1 MRDSMFS
8 ALFGA
13 MSNEH
18 RVNMTANNLA
28 NINTNGYKRDTCAFQ
43 DTFLR
48 FAHDYVVDAK
58 PFLRDKEMFPE
69 PKIMARPRLAEE
81 VVDLSQGAVQ
91 KTGNPLDLAIDGD
104 GFFKVQKEGEDFYTR
119 NGSFKL
125 TPEGQLVTAQGYSV
139 LAGGGPVNIPQG
151 SEIQIDGGGTIRVDG
166 QDVAQLDIVSI
177 DDPKGIKKEGENLF
191 AFDGEE
197 VPSEADILQGYLEK
211 SNVEIVT
218 EMVSMIESQR
228 SFEMYQKM
236 LRGTDQMDKTVINK
250 VGRIRA

>member
-1 MRDSMFS
+1 MRDSMLS

-18 RVNMTANNLA
+18 KVNVTANNLA
-28 NINTNGYKRDTCAFQ
+28 NINTTGYKRDSCAFQ

-58 PFLRDKEMFPE
+58 PFLRDKDMFPD
-69 PKIMARPRLAEE
+69 PKIMARPRLSGQ
-81 VVDLSQGAVQ
+81 VIDLTQGAVQ
-91 KTGNPLDLAIDGD
+91 DTGNPFDLAINGT
-104 GFFKVQKEGEDFYTR
+104 GFFKVQKDNDVFYTR
-119 NGSFKL
+119 DGSFDVNAD
-125 TPEGQLVTAQGYSV
+125 GQLVTSDGYPV

-151 SEIQIDGGGTIRVDG
+151 ADVSIDESGFIRVDG
-166 QDVAQLDIVSI
+166 QDLAQLDIVDI

-191 AFDGEE
+191 SFDGNE
-197 VPSEADILQGYLEK
+197 VASDSTVKQGYLEK
-211 SNVEIVT
+211 SNVEIVS

-236 LRGTDQMDKTVINK
+236 MTGTDTMDKTVIDK
-250 VGRIRA
+250 VGNARV